1 MSGLSTVV
9 ITACAACI
17 ICSLLSGFVTDGGL
31 KRILS
36 LVTGAFL
43 VCSLLFPVSK
53 ALAEFRPETE
63 NYPSFE
69 ELTATSDEAF
79 GAQVVKQT
87 KKNLESTLEALLAQN
102 GVTPRSCEILLAE
115 SENSGI
121 IISQISIYI
130 DQSDSLRTS
139 DITALVR
146 QHFGLSPRVI
156 TE

>member
-1 MSGLSTVV
+1 MQDNIRYKINSYLQLLKYIDNADERANKVV
-9 ITACAACI
+9 IV
-17 ICSLLSGFVTDGGL
+17 SELLDMIPNNEKNT
-31 KRILS
+31 KKEEK
-36 LVTGAFL
+36 TEM
-43 VCSLLFPVSK
+43 SK
-53 ALAEFRPETE
+53 TNPYAGTQTE
-63 NYPSFE
+63 
-69 ELTATSDEAF
+69 
-79 GAQVVKQT
+79 
-87 KKNLESTLEALLAQN
+87 KNLESTLEALLAQN